1 LGELYEYSLHSP
13 LSSSGKAKS
22 SAFDA
27 KAGEI
32 IAMMEE
38 GDNDP
43 MEFPILLHRL
53 DVTNTVM
60 SGSGGSGSSAG
71 RGSALASRGIGG
83 GDAGAAVGGIL
94 FQRVMGGIGVAGSGV
109 GSGGCVVVLVSTG
122 GLHRHTRLHT
132 FRSEPSASSSLTVR
146 SAFAHPTVL
155 ASKGGG
161 GNSRS
166 FVELPGSVEF
176 AELCSCND
184 ESFALRTET
193 GIYYGTMERSSGIVA
208 LGGVGAVAGTGMV
221 THASLTNLDGTGV
234 MMTTP
239 TSIALTPHHFITL
252 SSNNNVRFINRV
264 AKKVIQEERVDWV
277 SVTQNSLADIDL
289 QYGGVSSRESSFS
302 VAELITDIRR
312 PDQIWLRRGRS
323 LVHISSSNENRDV
336 WKYTLTRCVENTISR
351 GVSDGTG
358 GNVANTQLATDEK
371 QIESQFEYAKSLC
384 SNPVSTYAIACY
396 GPFDDFPSRCTYT
409 VSLFDI
415 VTVSKGCRKCG
426 ES

>member
-83 GDAGAAVGGIL
+83 GDAGAVVGGIL

-109 GSGGCVVVLVSTG
+109 GSGGCVVVLVATG

-132 FRSEPSASSSLTVR
+132 FRSEPSASSSLTAR
-146 SAFAHPTVL
+146 SAFALPTIL

-161 GNSRS
+161 VNTRS

-208 LGGVGAVAGTGMV
+208 LGGAGAVAGTGML

-234 MMTTP
+234 MTTTP
-239 TSIALTPHHFITL
+239 ASIALTPHHFITL

-289 QYGGVSSRESSFS
+289 QYGGVSSRESSVA

-336 WKYTLTRCVENTISR
+336 WKYTLTKCVDTTISR

-358 GNVANTQLATDEK
+358 SNVANTQSATDEK

-384 SNPVSTYAIACY
+384 SNPVSTYAIAC
-396 GPFDDFPSRCTYT
+396 
-409 VSLFDI
+409 
-415 VTVSKGCRKCG
+415 
-426 ES
+426 